1 MRTKT
6 QRLFTLCAAAC
17 GLASAALPA
26 RAEDWPMWG
35 RTPQRNMVSPE
46 KNAPTEW
53 DVSSGVNIKWTAQLG
68 SQSYGNVTVANG
80 LAFAGSNNEGMYDKA
95 YNKDAGVLLGFDE
108 KTGKFLW
115 QNLSPKLAAGRVND
129 WPFQG
134 ICSSPLLENNLL
146 WYTTSR
152 CETIA
157 FDMSPLQAGDK
168 PKQVWK
174 SDMMG
179 QLGVFPHN
187 MTSCSPL
194 SYGDYIYVITGNGV
208 DEGHKNVP
216 APTAPAIVCFDKHNG
231 KVVWAKNPPGDNIL
245 HGQWSSPA
253 LAEVN
258 GRTQLIAPLG
268 DGWVYAFDAKTG
280 DIIWKFDSNNKN
292 TIYPTTRNELISTPV
307 VVGDR
312 MYIANGQDPEHGE
325 GIGHLWCIDITKEG
339 DISKEIDAGEDVAAN
354 EKAGGELLRPA
365 GGAKKGKPNPNTGV
379 VWDYEKFDINNDGKI
394 RGNERMNRTISTV
407 CVYNGLVFAPDFSGF
422 FHCLDAKTGKH
433 LWTYDMQSAMWGSPL
448 AVDGKI
454 YLGDENGDLAIFEAK
469 ADVKEPIAKIDMGSS
484 VYASPIFANGVLYV
498 MAKDRLYAIQ
508 TGANSPG
515 NANVNAGEGAGATG
529 NGNGGGADANK

>member
-1 MRTKT
+1 MRSSTK
-6 QRLFTLCAAAC
+6 RFLLLIAAC
-17 GLASAALPA
+17 GVTNAAAQVA

-53 DVSSGVNIKWTAQLG
+53 DVSSGKNIKWSAQLG
-68 SQSYGNVTVANG
+68 SQSYGNIVVANG
-80 LAFAGSNNEGMYDKA
+80 LAFAGSNNEGGYDKA
-95 YNKDAGVLLGFDE
+95 YNKDAGVLLAFDE

-134 ICSSPLLENNLL
+134 VCSSPLLENNLL
-146 WYTTSR
+146 WYTTNR

-157 FDMSPLQAGDK
+157 FDLSPLQAGDK

-208 DEGHKNVP
+208 DESHKNVP
-216 APTAPAIVCFDKHNG
+216 APQAPAIVCFDKHSG
-231 KVVWAKNPPGDNIL
+231 KVIWAKNPPGENIL

-258 GRTQLIAPLG
+258 GQAQVIAPLG
-268 DGWVYAFDAKTG
+268 DGWVYSFDAKTG
-280 DIIWKFDSNNKN
+280 DIVWKFDSNNKN

-325 GIGHLWCIDITKEG
+325 GVGHLWCLDITKKG
-339 DISKEIDAGEDVAAN
+339 DISKEIEVEGPAPKPGED
-354 EKAGGELLRPA
+354 LLRPS
-365 GGAKKGKPNPNTGV
+365 GGARKGKPNPNSGV
-379 VWDYEKFDINNDGKI
+379 VWDFEKYDANKDGKI
-394 RGNERMNRTISTV
+394 RGSERMNRTISTV
-407 CVYNGLVFAPDFSGF
+407 TVYNGLVFAPDFSGF
-422 FHCLDAKTGKH
+422 FHCLDAKTGEH
-433 LWTYDMQSAMWGSPL
+433 QWTYDMQAAMWGSAL

-454 YLGDENGDLAIFEAK
+454 YVGDEDGDIAIFEAK
-469 ADVKEPIAKIDMGSS
+469 KDKQEKPIEISMGAS
-484 VYASPIFANGVLYV
+484 VYGSPVYANGVLYV

-508 TGANSPG
+508 TGASSPG
-515 NANVNAGEGAGATG
+515 AANASAEG
-529 NGNGGGADANK
+529 NGNGSGADANK